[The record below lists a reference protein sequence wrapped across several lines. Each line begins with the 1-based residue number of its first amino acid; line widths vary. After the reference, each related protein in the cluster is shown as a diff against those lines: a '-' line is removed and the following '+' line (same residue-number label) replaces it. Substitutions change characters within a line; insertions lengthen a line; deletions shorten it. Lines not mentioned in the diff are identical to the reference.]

1 MTTHRRSGRG
11 VPIITLALGG
21 ALFVACVSGHAV
33 DTGPE
38 GGSAGEDFS
47 VSGNSGTGSG
57 GDGSSG
63 GNTQGGMAGQ
73 TGASGSGGMS
83 SGGAMGTGGAFPTGG
98 TFPMGGSTSTGGAF
112 PMGGSTAM
120 GGTGGAFPM
129 GGSTATG
136 GTATGGSAGKATG
149 GTATGGTATGGT
161 ATGGT
166 ATGGTATGGT
176 ATGGTGGTVAPPPN
190 INGGQQAWASRY
202 WDCCKPACGW
212 SANVGGGNP
221 MRSCNQQNQS
231 ISDNNAKNA
240 CESGGSAFMCWSGAP
255 WSVGGQLSY
264 GFAAASGGNYVCGRC
279 YHLQFNGSGHNGTNP
294 GVTAI
299 NGKHMIVQVINNGG
313 VAQDQFDLL
322 IPGGGVGALNA
333 CDDQW
338 GSVNLGAQYGG
349 FRATCGSNATCIRDM
364 CTAAFGSKPELMA
377 GCDWFINWF
386 AMADNPNFTYERI
399 ACPSAITQRSGLS
412 DR

>member
-1 MTTHRRSGRG
+1 LL
-11 VPIITLALGG
+11 I
-21 ALFVACVSGHAV
+21 VACVSGHV
-33 DTGPE
+33 TDEDGKT
-38 GGSAGEDFS
+38 GEDFS
-47 VSGNSGTGSG
+47 TGGDSGTGSG
-57 GDGSSG
+57 GDPTG

-73 TGASGSGGMS
+73 TGAGGMS
-83 SGGAMGTGGAFPTGG
+83 GGGSGGAMGSGGVQATGGAFPTGGSPATGGAFPTGG
-98 TFPMGGSTSTGGAF
+98 TPATGGAF
-112 PMGGSTAM
+112 PTGGSSTGGAM
-120 GGTGGAFPM
+120 TGGTGGSA
-129 GGSTATG
+129 GKATG

-149 GTATGGTATGGT
+149 GTSTGGTSTGGT
-161 ATGGT
+161 S
-166 ATGGTATGGT
+166 TGGT

-190 INGGQQAWASRY
+190 INGGQMAWASRY

-221 MRSCNQQNQS
+221 MRACNMQNQTL
-231 ISDNNAKNA
+231 SDNGARNA
-240 CESGGSAFMCWSGAP
+240 CESGGSAFMCWNGAP

-264 GFAAASGGNYVCGRC
+264 GFVAASGGNYVCGRC
-279 YHLQFNGSGHNGTNP
+279 YHLQFNGTGHNGTNP

-322 IPGGGVGALNA
+322 VPGGGVGALNA

-349 FRATCGSNATCIRDM
+349 FRTTCGNNADCVRQM
-364 CTAAFGSKPELMA
+364 CQAAFSNKPELMA
-377 GCDWFINWF
+377 GCEWFIGWY
-386 AMADNPNFTYERI
+386 AMADNPNVVYERI
-399 ACPSAITQRSGLS
+399 ACPAALTQRSGLS